1 MTKYKRK
8 KIFNRT
14 NFEKEIEETKTPEIE
29 KSETVLD
36 KESSST
42 HQKLPMKPRITSG
55 IKYAYITGIAALLSG
70 IFTPFTLG
78 YELETIVFGILVLFA
93 GLLGGILIF
102 KGVGHKKSYI
112 LTLGGTGLMI
122 FSLILIYELAERSL
136 FGG

>member
-1 MTKYKRK
+1 LTKYKRK

>member
-8 KIFNRT
+8 KVFDRT
-14 NFEKEIEETKTPEIE
+14 NFEKETEETKNPEIE

-36 KESSST
+36 KESNLT
-42 HQKLPMKPRITSG
+42 HQKLPTKPRITSG

-102 KGVGHKKSYI
+102 KGIGHKKSYI

-122 FSLILIYELAERSL
+122 LSLILIYELAERSL

>member
-1 MTKYKRK
+1 LTKYKRK
-8 KIFNRT
+8 KVFDRT
-14 NFEKEIEETKTPEIE
+14 NFEKETEETKNPEIE

-36 KESSST
+36 KESNST
-42 HQKLPMKPRITSG
+42 HQKLPTKPRITSG

-102 KGVGHKKSYI
+102 KGIGHKKSYI
-112 LTLGGTGLMI
+112 LSLGGMGLII
-122 FSLILIYELAERSL
+122 FSLILIYEVAERSL

>member
-8 KIFNRT
+8 KVFDRT
-14 NFEKEIEETKTPEIE
+14 NFEKETEETKNPEIE

-36 KESSST
+36 KESNST
-42 HQKLPMKPRITSG
+42 HQKLPTKPRITSG

-102 KGVGHKKSYI
+102 KGIGHKKSYI
-112 LTLGGTGLMI
+112 LTLGGMGLMI
-122 FSLILIYELAERSL
+122 LSLILIYELAERSL

>member
-8 KIFNRT
+8 KVFNRT
-14 NFEKEIEETKTPEIE
+14 DFEKEPEETKNPEIE

-36 KESSST
+36 KESNST
-42 HQKLPMKPRITSG
+42 HQKLPTKPRITSG

-70 IFTPFTLG
+70 VFTPFTLG

-102 KGVGHKKSYI
+102 KGIGHKKSYI
-112 LTLGGTGLMI
+112 LTLGGMGLMI
-122 FSLILIYELAERSL
+122 LSLILIYELAERSL

>member
-8 KIFNRT
+8 KVFDRT
-14 NFEKEIEETKTPEIE
+14 NFEKETEETKNPEIE

-36 KESSST
+36 KESNST
-42 HQKLPMKPRITSG
+42 HQKLPTKPRITSG

-70 IFTPFTLG
+70 VFTPFTLG

-102 KGVGHKKSYI
+102 KGIGHKKSYI
-112 LTLGGTGLMI
+112 LTLGGMGLMI

>member
-1 MTKYKRK
+1 LTKYKRK

-36 KESSST
+36 KESNST
-42 HQKLPMKPRITSG
+42 HQKLSMKPRITSG

-102 KGVGHKKSYI
+102 KGIGHKKSYI
-112 LTLGGTGLMI
+112 LTLGGIGLMI

>member
-8 KIFNRT
+8 KIFNIT
-14 NFEKEIEETKTPEIE
+14 NFEKEIEETKNPEIE
-29 KSETVLD
+29 KSEIILD
-36 KESSST
+36 KESNST

-102 KGVGHKKSYI
+102 KGIRHKKSYI
-112 LTLGGTGLMI
+112 LTLGGMGLMI
-122 FSLILIYELAERSL
+122 FSLILMYELAERSL
-136 FGG
+136 FSG

>member
-1 MTKYKRK
+1 LTKYKRK
-8 KIFNRT
+8 KIFNIT
-14 NFEKEIEETKTPEIE
+14 NFEKEIEETKNPEIE
-29 KSETVLD
+29 KSEIILD
-36 KESSST
+36 KESNST

-102 KGVGHKKSYI
+102 KGIRHKKSYI
-112 LTLGGTGLMI
+112 LTLGGMGLMI
-122 FSLILIYELAERSL
+122 FSLILMHELAERSL
-136 FGG
+136 FSG

>member
-8 KIFNRT
+8 KIFNIT
-14 NFEKEIEETKTPEIE
+14 NFEKEIEETKNPEIE
-29 KSETVLD
+29 KSEIILD
-36 KESSST
+36 KESNST

-102 KGVGHKKSYI
+102 KGIRHKKSYI
-112 LTLGGTGLMI
+112 LTLGGMGLMI
-122 FSLILIYELAERSL
+122 FSLILMHELAERSL
-136 FGG
+136 FSG

>member
-8 KIFNRT
+8 KVFNRT
-14 NFEKEIEETKTPEIE
+14 DFEKETEETKNPEIE

-36 KESSST
+36 KESNST
-42 HQKLPMKPRITSG
+42 HQKLPTKPRITSG

-70 IFTPFTLG
+70 VFTPFTLG

-102 KGVGHKKSYI
+102 KGIGHKKSYI
-112 LTLGGTGLMI
+112 LTLGGMGLMI
-122 FSLILIYELAERSL
+122 LSLILIYELAERSL

>member
-8 KIFNRT
+8 KVFNRT
-14 NFEKEIEETKTPEIE
+14 DFEKETEETKNPEIE

-36 KESSST
+36 KESNST
-42 HQKLPMKPRITSG
+42 HQKLPTKPRITSG

-70 IFTPFTLG
+70 VFTPFTLG

-102 KGVGHKKSYI
+102 KGIGHKKSYI
-112 LTLGGTGLMI
+112 LTLGGMGLMTL
-122 FSLILIYELAERSL
+122 SLILIYELAERSL

>member
-8 KIFNRT
+8 KVFDRT
-14 NFEKEIEETKTPEIE
+14 NFEKETEETKNPEIE

-36 KESSST
+36 KESNST
-42 HQKLPMKPRITSG
+42 HQKLPTKPRITSG

-70 IFTPFTLG
+70 VFTPFTLG

-102 KGVGHKKSYI
+102 KGIGHKKSYI
-112 LTLGGTGLMI
+112 LTLGGMGLMI
-122 FSLILIYELAERSL
+122 LSLILIYELAERSL

>member
-8 KIFNRT
+8 KVFDRT
-14 NFEKEIEETKTPEIE
+14 NFEKETEETKNPEIE

-36 KESSST
+36 KESNST
-42 HQKLPMKPRITSG
+42 HQKLPTKPRITSG

-102 KGVGHKKSYI
+102 KGIGHKKSYI
-112 LTLGGTGLMI
+112 LSLGGMGLII
-122 FSLILIYELAERSL
+122 FSLILIYEVAERSL

>member
-8 KIFNRT
+8 KVFNRT
-14 NFEKEIEETKTPEIE
+14 DFEKETEETKNPEIE

-36 KESSST
+36 KESNST
-42 HQKLPMKPRITSG
+42 HQKLPTKPRITSG

-70 IFTPFTLG
+70 VFTPFTLG

-102 KGVGHKKSYI
+102 KGIGHKKSYI
-112 LTLGGTGLMI
+112 LTLGGMGLMTL
-122 FSLILIYELAERSL
+122 SLILIYELAERSL
-136 FGG
+136 FGD

>member
-8 KIFNRT
+8 KVFDRT
-14 NFEKEIEETKTPEIE
+14 NFEKETEETKNPEIE

-36 KESSST
+36 KESNST
-42 HQKLPMKPRITSG
+42 HQKLPTKPRITSG

-102 KGVGHKKSYI
+102 KGIGHKKSYI

-122 FSLILIYELAERSL
+122 LSLILIYELAERSL

>member
-1 MTKYKRK
+1 LTKYKRK
-8 KIFNRT
+8 KVFNRT
-14 NFEKEIEETKTPEIE
+14 DFEKETEETKNPEIE

-36 KESSST
+36 KESNST
-42 HQKLPMKPRITSG
+42 HQKLPTKPRITSG

-70 IFTPFTLG
+70 VFTPFTLG

-102 KGVGHKKSYI
+102 KGIGHKKSYI
-112 LTLGGTGLMI
+112 LTLGGMGLMI
-122 FSLILIYELAERSL
+122 LSLILIYELAERSL

>member
-1 MTKYKRK
+1 LTKYKRK
-8 KIFNRT
+8 KVFNRT
-14 NFEKEIEETKTPEIE
+14 DFEKETEDTKNPEIE

-36 KESSST
+36 KESNST
-42 HQKLPMKPRITSG
+42 HQKLPTKPRITSG

-70 IFTPFTLG
+70 VFTPFTLG

-102 KGVGHKKSYI
+102 KGIGHKKSYI
-112 LTLGGTGLMI
+112 LTLGGMGLMI
-122 FSLILIYELAERSL
+122 LSLILIYELAERSL